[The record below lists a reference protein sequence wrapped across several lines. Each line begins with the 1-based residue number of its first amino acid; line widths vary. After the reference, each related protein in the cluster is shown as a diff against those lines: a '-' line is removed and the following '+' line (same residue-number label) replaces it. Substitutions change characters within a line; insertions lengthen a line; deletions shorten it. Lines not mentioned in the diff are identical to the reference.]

1 MPSPL
6 GPLGLPTSPAL
17 VLGDDDGSL
26 ARLLGLDADVVSVA
40 ATAALGLQLEH
51 RVALAAVDALGI
63 TDEGLLRNALHGAV
77 QHLQPEG
84 HLAVRHAPAE
94 RPLLAGFRDDDLIPV
109 AVNSIDGAVLSVFR
123 RSARTT
129 VHDLLFEA
137 RATIQRVSPTELQ
150 QRLAG
155 DRPPLVVDTR
165 THTDRT
171 RFQVIPGAVHIPR
184 TVLEWHLDP
193 ANGYLHPAMRSF
205 EQPIV
210 VVCNGGYSS
219 SLAAANLV
227 RLGFT
232 DVADLI
238 GGHTAWVAAG
248 LPVTAPDH
256 SHLDTPA
263 FEHHD

>member
-1 MPSPL
+1 MPLPT
-6 GPLGLPTSPAL
+6 GVPTSPAL
-17 VLGDDDGSL
+17 LLGDDIGTL
-26 ARLLGLDADVVSVA
+26 ARLLGLDTAAVSVPA
-40 ATAALGLQLEH
+40 SAALGLQLGH
-51 RVALAAVDALGI
+51 RVALAAVDALSIADDGM
-63 TDEGLLRNALHGAV
+63 LRNVLHCAV
-77 QHLQPEG
+77 QHLLPQG
-84 HLAVRHAPAE
+84 HLAVRHRAAAPA
-94 RPLLAGFRDDDLIPV
+94 LLDGFRSDDLAIV
-109 AVNSIDGAVLSVFR
+109 STESIGAGNRDVLSVFR
-123 RSARTT
+123 RSERTT
-129 VHDLLFEA
+129 IHDLLYEA
-137 RATIQRVSPTELQ
+137 RATIRRVSPTELQ
-150 QRLAG
+150 KRLAT

-171 RFQVIPGAVHIPR
+171 RFQVIPGSVHIPR

-205 EQPIV
+205 DQPLV

-238 GGHTAWVAAG
+238 GGHTAWAAAG
-248 LPVTAPDH
+248 LPVEPPDH

-263 FEHHD
+263 FEQPD